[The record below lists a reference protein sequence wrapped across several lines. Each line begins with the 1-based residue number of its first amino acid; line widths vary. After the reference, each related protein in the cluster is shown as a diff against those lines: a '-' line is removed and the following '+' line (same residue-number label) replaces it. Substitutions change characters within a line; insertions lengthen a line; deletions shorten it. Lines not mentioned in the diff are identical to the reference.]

1 MVARPLPLGMSPDLP
16 LSRSRTSE
24 AVLVGRIRERGP
36 ALIALSG
43 GVDSS
48 LVASLAYEALGNDA
62 LAATVSNAALAP
74 RESERAAR
82 VAQSI
87 GIRHR
92 ALVAEPLDRPE
103 YRANGADRCYF
114 CRAVESSAL
123 LELGRR
129 HGVRQYLDGIHLDD
143 LSDDRPGIRA
153 VDEAGFSHPL
163 LEASWTKLDVRE
175 SARVRGLPNWDLPSD
190 ACLASRVAR
199 GEPIDGALLSR
210 IDTAEGVL
218 HEHGFRRVRVR
229 VRSGA
234 ARIEVDPDEVD
245 RLVAEPLQ
253 SEVTRRLESLGFS
266 SVTVDPRGYPGGRTV
281 LPVLR

>member
-1 MVARPLPLGMSPDLP
+1 MERVVGSPAP
-16 LSRSRTSE
+16 HRSE
-24 AVLVGRIRERGP
+24 AEIIAFLRTGGP
-36 ALIALSG
+36 ALVALSG

-48 LVASLAYEALGNDA
+48 V
-62 LAATVSNAALAP
+62 VAALAMDALGP
-74 RESERAAR
+74 AAIAITLSGPAVARAEVERAQSVATFLGIAHHVVR
-82 VAQSI
+82 VD
-87 GIRHR
+87 
-92 ALVAEPLDRPE
+92 PLARPE
-103 YRANGADRCYF
+103 YRANPVNRCYF

>member
-1 MVARPLPLGMSPDLP
+1 MVAQPLAVGMSPDLP
-16 LSRSRTSE
+16 LSPSRMSE
-24 AVLVGRIRERGP
+24 SALVARIRERGP

-48 LVASLAYEALGNDA
+48 LVASLAYEALGDEA
-62 LAATVSNAALAP
+62 FAATVSNAALAP
-74 RESERAAR
+74 RESERASD

-87 GIRHR
+87 GIRDSV
-92 ALVAEPLDRPE
+92 LVAEPLDRPE

-123 LELGRR
+123 LDHGRR

-153 VDEAGFSHPL
+153 VNEAGFSHPL

-175 SARVRGLPNWDLPSD
+175 SARSRGLSNWDLPSD

-199 GEPIDGALLSR
+199 GEPIDRALLAR

-229 VRSGA
+229 VRSGR

-245 RLVAEPLQ
+245 RLVAEPLR
-253 SEVTRRLESLGFS
+253 SEVTLRLESLGFS